1 MKLIVGLGNPGDRFD
16 GTRHNAGF
24 ETIDILADE
33 LNVKLNNAKFHAQF
47 GYTTYNGDKL
57 YLMKPMTYMNE
68 SGIAI
73 REFMAYYKLDIK
85 DLIVI
90 VDDIDI
96 NFATLRIKVGKC
108 WHTQRF
114 KVNCLSA

>member
-47 GYTTYNGDKL
+47 GYTTYNE
-57 YLMKPMTYMNE
+57 T
-68 SGIAI
+68 SFI
-73 REFMAYYKLDIK
+73 
-85 DLIVI
+85 
-90 VDDIDI
+90 
-96 NFATLRIKVGKC
+96 
-108 WHTQRF
+108 
-114 KVNCLSA
+114 